1 MNESDDGGDDRLN
14 TRAIVIPK
22 AHTVELQ
29 EVALKPLGV
38 DDVLV
43 QTALTSISAGTE
55 RMLLSGVMPH
65 PMLQFPVV
73 PGYETVGEVI
83 ETGDN
88 AKAWLGKRVYVGGN
102 YGFIGVNPAFGGQS
116 QYIVAPQTHLTD
128 LQTLSD
134 EQGVLLALAAT
145 ALHGVDQLGTMDDGR
160 WTTGDGGRKTED
172 GASVMILGQGIVGQ
186 LAARIA
192 KARGMHVTVTD
203 KVPARLALSIADEV
217 IDISDSSAVV
227 GGPSSV
233 VNLPSP
239 ISNLIDATG
248 KMEAIAP
255 LLMKMQKG
263 GRIVLLGFYDCL
275 SLPYQPI
282 FLKELTLV
290 SSSQWAP
297 GDVARARDM
306 LVNGEIDTANLI
318 THRAEVSD
326 APHAFDVSFNDPACV
341 KMVLNWRK
349 S

>member
-1 MNESDDGGDDRLN
+1 MN

-29 EVALKPLGV
+29 DVALKPLGI

-145 ALHGVDQLGTMDDGR
+145 ALHGVDQLGTGDD
-160 WTTGDGGRKTED
+160 GRKTERPS
-172 GASVMILGQGIVGQ
+172 SVVILGQGIVGQ

-192 KARGMHVTVTD
+192 KARGMSVTVTD
-203 KVPARLALSIADEV
+203 KVASRLALSIADEV
-217 IDISDSSAVV
+217 LDASEIA
-227 GGPSSV
+227 
-233 VNLPSP
+233 NRQSP

-306 LVNGEIDTANLI
+306 MAQGQIDVHNLI
-318 THRAEVSD
+318 THRANVSD
-326 APHAFDVSFNDPACV
+326 AAHAFDVSFNDPACV
-341 KMVLNWRK
+341 KMVLDWRK

>member
-1 MNESDDGGDDRLN
+1 MN

-43 QTALTSISAGTE
+43 QTVLTSISAGTE

-145 ALHGVDQLGTMDDGR
+145 ALHGVDQA
-160 WTTGDGGRKTED
+160 TGDGGRKTD
-172 GASVMILGQGIVGQ
+172 GGASVVILGQGIVGQ

-217 IDISDSSAVV
+217 IDISDSSSVV

-233 VNLPSP
+233 VNLQSP

-290 SSSQWAP
+290 SSSQWAS
-297 GDVARARDM
+297 GDVARVRDM
-306 LVNGEIDTANLI
+306 MINGEIDTANLI
-318 THRAEVSD
+318 THRADVSD